1 MDNLLEPVYYIAPNI
16 DYSTL
21 KARAEKTGKR
31 WVFPDEDVSLIMQRM
46 RLRNRKGSLWH
57 HLKK

>member
-1 MDNLLEPVYYIAPNI
+1 MDNLLEPVYYIAPGI
-16 DYSTL
+16 DYSSL
-21 KARAEKTGKR
+21 KERDDKTGKR
-31 WVFPDEDVSLIMQRM
+31 WVFPDEDVAMIMRRM